1 MFFLNSFH
9 LRLDENKLLVVL
21 PEGSLEDS
29 KVGQLQINMKL
40 REEFDINTYSISV
53 QQFMDVT

>member
-1 MFFLNSFH
+1 
-9 LRLDENKLLVVL
+9 VI

-29 KVGQLQINMKL
+29 KMGQLQINMKF

-53 QQFMDVT
+53 QKFMDVI